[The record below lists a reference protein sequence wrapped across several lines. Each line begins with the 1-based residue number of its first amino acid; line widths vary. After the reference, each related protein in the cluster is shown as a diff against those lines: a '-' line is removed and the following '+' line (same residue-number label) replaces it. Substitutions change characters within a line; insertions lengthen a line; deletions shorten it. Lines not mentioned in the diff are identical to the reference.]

1 MRTRKL
7 GAFEAEY
14 PTFLYA
20 MPMTKTRVF
29 FEVLMLRGKSI
40 QGQKVKLDFVE
51 QQ

>member
-29 FEVLMLRGKSI
+29 FEVLMLRVGGYLPKEPRLWCCS
-40 QGQKVKLDFVE
+40 
-51 QQ
+51 